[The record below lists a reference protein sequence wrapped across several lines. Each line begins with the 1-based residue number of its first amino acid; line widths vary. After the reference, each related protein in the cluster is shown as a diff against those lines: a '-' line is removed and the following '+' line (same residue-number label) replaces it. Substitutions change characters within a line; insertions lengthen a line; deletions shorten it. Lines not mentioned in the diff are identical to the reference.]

1 MVLLEAEREVVEVDK
16 GVMASWVKE
25 SSAIE
30 GASSINPDASVATVY
45 IKNVEV
51 TEGFGGRVH
60 VIVPVTDE
68 PESPVA
74 EPHDVGD
81 DKLASV
87 E

>member
-1 MVLLEAEREVVEVDK
+1 M
-16 GVMASWVKE
+16 
-25 SSAIE
+25 
-30 GASSINPDASVATVY
+30 
-45 IKNVEV
+45 KNVEV
-51 TEGFGGRVH
+51 TDGFDGRVH
-60 VIVPVTDE
+60 VIVPVTDV